1 MIICMKDW
9 TPLVFHW
16 QSSIRYCG
24 SLTLEL
30 IFIHRTS
37 HPRIRYQFN
46 ALLSGLCISC
56 LVVHLEQLPVL
67 VPAVLPCVHTGFGL
81 CALGVACGW
90 RAHL

>member
-16 QSSIRYCG
+16 QSSISVLWLTHSRTNIY
-24 SLTLEL
+24 SL
-30 IFIHRTS
+30 TS

-67 VPAVLPCVHTGFGL
+67 VPAVLPCVHAGFGL